1 MIDREAIIIELG
13 EIKAMLADNRLK
25 DEDRFALFGAVQALS
40 HVLDPET
47 WEPASQT
54 FYKLG
59 ARPLSSPSV
68 RQH

>member
-1 MIDREAIIIELG
+1 MIDRNAIITELS

-59 ARPLSSPSV
+59 ARPLASPSG